1 MAGEGDKRKKLLI
14 KEFKEGPKTL
24 EYLINKYSV
33 KESSVKHDVI
43 ALKRQGF
50 RIEGTPK
57 KGWFIEQG
65 GSSDGG
71 GSGEASTA
79 AGGESSTA
87 TGGGAS
93 KGNNDD
99 KLVESSYKR
108 DGARLVVLLILQ
120 RSDRPLSVKEISKQ
134 YMEYSYI
141 EADEIK
147 HVQERLEKYILP
159 RLVKEGMIVRDANG
173 SFTVSK

>member
-1 MAGEGDKRKKLLI
+1 MAGEGDKRKKLLL
-14 KEFKEGPKTL
+14 KEFREGPKTL
-24 EYLINKYSV
+24 EYLIGKYNV

-65 GSSDGG
+65 SGSGDGS

-79 AGGESSTA
+79 
-87 TGGGAS
+87 TGSGAS
-93 KGNNDD
+93 KGNDDD
-99 KLVESSYKR
+99 KLFESSYKR

-120 RSDRPLSVKEISKQ
+120 RSDRPLDAREIS
-134 YMEYSYI
+134 
-141 EADEIK
+141 
-147 HVQERLEKYILP
+147 
-159 RLVKEGMIVRDANG
+159 
-173 SFTVSK
+173 

>member
-1 MAGEGDKRKKLLI
+1 MAGEGDKRNKLLL
-14 KEFKEGPKTL
+14 KEFREGPKTL
-24 EYLINKYSV
+24 EYLIGKYNV

-65 GSSDGG
+65 GGSGSGDGS

-79 AGGESSTA
+79 
-87 TGGGAS
+87 TGSGAS
-93 KGNNDD
+93 KGNDDD
-99 KLVESSYKR
+99 KLFESSYKR

-120 RSDRPLSVKEISKQ
+120 RSDRPLDAREIS
-134 YMEYSYI
+134 
-141 EADEIK
+141 
-147 HVQERLEKYILP
+147 
-159 RLVKEGMIVRDANG
+159 
-173 SFTVSK
+173 